1 MNLPPT
7 PDAPQKAELSVAE
20 SVVTEE
26 VIDAP
31 IPKISSPNARGDP
44 RNSPTVTSLRTTGG
58 SVSTKKDK
66 ETKSDSSSKTVKK
79 SELKTELKTMKSE
92 LKSAKAV
99 VEKVEEAL
107 PKASSKKE
115 KKEIKVSYSFPNH
128 IILFLF
134 YFQHNPVS

>member
-1 MNLPPT
+1 MDGSKSASLPSMNLPPT

-20 SVVTEE
+20 SVVTEG
-26 VIDAP
+26 VVDAP

-44 RNSPTVTSLRTTGG
+44 RNSPTVLSLRTTGG

-66 ETKSDSSSKTVKK
+66 EKKSDTSSKAAVKK

-99 VEKVEEAL
+99 VDEVEEAL
-107 PKASSKKE
+107 PEASSKKE
-115 KKEIKVSYSFPNH
+115 KKEIKV
-128 IILFLF
+128 L
-134 YFQHNPVS
+134 